1 MTIINEPWLAFPVGV
16 MIATVVSAIGLGG
29 GVLWMPFFLIILKLP
44 PDMSVLTS
52 LLIQT
57 AGMGSG
63 TVAFF
68 LQKRVDHKL
77 GLFLLSMAIP
87 GIIVGAYFAKHLKAE
102 HMELIL
108 GILVMTTAFLFV
120 SSEQK
125 YEDIGEET
133 ADLKQASRYSWI
145 VAIASVI
152 SGMLSIS
159 MSEWLIPIMRS
170 KLSLRMS
177 HAIATC
183 IFITFGTCVIGS
195 LIHLIMSG
203 RANWA
208 IVLWAVPGVI
218 VGGQIGPR
226 ITQRINERVLKE
238 IFVFL
243 LTLIG
248 IHLIYNSY

>member
-1 MTIINEPWLAFPVGV
+1 MTIINEPWIAFPVGIL
-16 MIATVVSAIGLGG
+16 IATVVSSIGLGG
-29 GVLWMPFFLIILKLP
+29 GVLWMPFFLIILKLR
-44 PDMSVLTS
+44 PDTAVLTS

-57 AGMGSG
+57 AGMASG
-63 TVAFF
+63 TIAFL
-68 LQKRVDHKL
+68 LQKKVDYKL
-77 GLFLLSMAIP
+77 GLVLLSIAVP
-87 GIIVGAYFAKHLKAE
+87 GITAGSHFSKHLKAS
-102 HMELIL
+102 HMELII

-120 SSEQK
+120 SSAQK
-125 YEDIGEET
+125 YEDIGEAK
-133 ADLKQASRYSWI
+133 ADLKRVPRYSWI
-145 VAIASVI
+145 VIFASVI

-170 KLSLRMS
+170 KFSLRMS

-183 IFITFGTCVIGS
+183 IFIAFGTCLIASSVHLFIGGKPN
-195 LIHLIMSG
+195 L
-203 RANWA
+203 A
-208 IVLWAVPGVI
+208 IVFWAAPGVI
-218 VGGQIGPR
+218 IGGQIGPR